1 MLAFFVRF
9 NFSANK
15 QRLALSTYAMTYY
28 SATVNVF
35 ADNRFDVIKLRNK
48 ERNVGCYKEPLVSAA
63 DFR

>member
-1 MLAFFVRF
+1 
-9 NFSANK
+9 
-15 QRLALSTYAMTYY
+15 MTYY